1 MLSYWHTIVRWA
13 GPVNIYWK
21 CKLFGTIQP
30 HHWKSSHLNPASHWL
45 WKVTTL
51 SWCDGTWFVISN
63 DNMMTWEQSTV
74 HTDIRLT
81 NTVINHMRIISRL
94 LLWHGNFSKDT
105 KLFKRNLVKRWGA
118 DGVQSLQLTSLS
130 NIFCFSQNWDQPI
143 FYCSSLFSTSIYH
156 WFLNL
161 LNIKIW
167 NPCFNWILEFNLIE
181 FNTKD
186 FKYVLKLGWNTFEF
200 GAKRSRN
207 NVLSG

>member
-30 HHWKSSHLNPASHWL
+30 LHWNSLWLVISHLNPASHWL

-51 SWCDGTWFVISN
+51 SWCDGIWFVISN

-81 NTVINHMRIISRL
+81 NTTINHMRIISRL

-105 KLFKRNLVKRWGA
+105 KLFKKFSETMGSGWCSVFTAHFIIEHLLFLTELGPTNILLFKSFFHL
-118 DGVQSLQLTSLS
+118 DLSL
-130 NIFCFSQNWDQPI
+130 IFKP
-143 FYCSSLFSTSIYH
+143 
-156 WFLNL
+156 
-161 LNIKIW
+161 
-167 NPCFNWILEFNLIE
+167 LE
-181 FNTKD
+181 
-186 FKYVLKLGWNTFEF
+186 Y
-200 GAKRSRN
+200 
-207 NVLSG
+207 